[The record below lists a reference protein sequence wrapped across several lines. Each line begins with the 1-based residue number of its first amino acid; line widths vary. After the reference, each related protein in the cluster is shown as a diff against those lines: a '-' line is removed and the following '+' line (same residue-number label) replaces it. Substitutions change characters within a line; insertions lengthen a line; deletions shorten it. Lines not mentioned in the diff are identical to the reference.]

1 MTGTVPV
8 VDISPFVTDTH
19 EGRGAV
25 VEQVRR
31 ACEDTGFF
39 SIVGHGV
46 PSEAVERIR
55 HDLAISFALPQEDKL
70 AIKRPAQQISRG
82 YNPMGAQAV
91 AGTLGAVTP
100 PDLQESF
107 GFGYCDVPGDDP
119 YFHTEMGEIFF
130 APNLWPTA
138 PVNLKDTIVD
148 YRRVMNEL
156 AGKIM
161 HIFALALDLDETF
174 FDAKIDRAISVLRIV
189 NYPPLNEAPLPGQWR
204 AGAHSDYGTL
214 TLLHIEDYPQG
225 LQIETHGGEWVDVPS
240 VSGGYLINIGDLM
253 MRWTNDRWIST
264 KHRVVCPAPEFADR
278 ARTSVAFFHQPNYD
292 AVCETFPSCITPGEF
307 ARYEP
312 ITSGAHWLAKTM
324 KAKA

>member
-8 VDISPFVTDTH
+8 IDISPFITG
-19 EGRGAV
+19 EQGRGAV

-46 PSEAVERIR
+46 PNEAVERIR
-55 HDLAISFALPQEDKL
+55 RDVGNAFALPLEDKL

-82 YNPMGAQAV
+82 YNPMGDQAV
-91 AGTLGAVTP
+91 GRTLGAATP

-107 GFGYCDVPGDDP
+107 GFGYCDVPDDDP

-130 APNLWPTA
+130 APNLWPAA
-138 PVNLKDTIVD
+138 PANLKDTIVA
-148 YRRVMNEL
+148 YRQVMNEL

-161 HIFALALDLDETF
+161 HIFAAALDLDATF
-174 FDAKIDRAISVLRIV
+174 FDDKIDRAISVLRIV
-189 NYPPLNEAPLPGQWR
+189 NYPALNAPPLEGQWR

-225 LQIETHGGEWVDVPS
+225 LQIETRDGEWVDVPA
-240 VSGGYLINIGDLM
+240 VPGGYVINIGDLM

-264 KHRVVCPAPEFADR
+264 KHRVVCPPPEFAER

-292 AVCETFPSCITPGEF
+292 AVCQTIPTCIAAGES

-312 ITSGAHWLAKTM
+312 VTSGSHWLAKTM

>member
-8 VDISPFVTDTH
+8 VDISPFITGAKA
-19 EGRGAV
+19 GRRAV

-46 PSEAVERIR
+46 PREAVERIR
-55 HDLAISFALPQEDKL
+55 RDLADSFALPLEDKL

-82 YNPMGAQAV
+82 YNPMGDQAV
-91 AGTLGAVTP
+91 GRTLGAATP

-119 YFHTEMGEIFF
+119 YFHTEMGKIFF
-130 APNLWPTA
+130 APNLWPA
-138 PVNLKDTIVD
+138 VPANLKDTIVA
-148 YRRVMNEL
+148 YRQVMNEL
-156 AGKIM
+156 AGNVM
-161 HIFALALDLDETF
+161 HIFAAALDLDETF
-174 FDAKIDRAISVLRIV
+174 FDDKIDRAISVLRIV
-189 NYPPLNEAPLPGQWR
+189 NYPAVDAPPLEGQWR

-225 LQIETHGGEWVDVPS
+225 LQIETRDGEWVDVPA
-240 VSGGYLINIGDLM
+240 VPGGYLINIGDLM
-253 MRWTNDRWIST
+253 MRWTNDRWVST
-264 KHRVVCPAPEFADR
+264 KHRVVCPTSELADR

-292 AVCETFPSCITPGEF
+292 AVCETIPTCIAAGES

>member
-8 VDISPFVTDTH
+8 IDISPFVTGAQT
-19 EGRGAV
+19 GRGAV

-46 PSEAVERIR
+46 PSEAIERIR
-55 HDLAISFALPQEDKL
+55 QDLAISFALPQEDKL

-82 YNPMGAQAV
+82 YNPMGTQAV

-107 GFGYCDVPGDDP
+107 GFGYCDVPDDDP
-119 YFHTEMGEIFF
+119 YFHTDMGEIFF
-130 APNLWPTA
+130 APNLWPAA
-138 PVNLKDTIVD
+138 PADLKDTIVE

-161 HIFALALDLDETF
+161 NIFALALDLDEGF
-174 FDAKIDRAISVLRIV
+174 FDDKVDRAISVLRIV
-189 NYPPLNEAPLPGQWR
+189 NYPALEASPLDGQWR

-225 LQIETHGGEWVDVPS
+225 LQIETHDGNWIDVPS
-240 VSGGYLINIGDLM
+240 VPGGYVINIGDLM

-264 KHRVVCPAPEFADR
+264 KHRVVCPSPEYAER
-278 ARTSVAFFHQPNYD
+278 ARTSIAFFHQPNYD
-292 AVCETFPSCITPGEF
+292 AVCETFPSCITPGES